1 MLPEF
6 VPRVA
11 AMHPPVMGKG
21 VHTIYWGCL
30 KYHQLH
36 PNEAPKGQR
45 RLPVAPQAL
54 QSAHG
59 PRLVDRSPPCLVVI
73 GWSQVWN
80 RVLQGQ
86 L

>member
-1 MLPEF
+1 MLLEC

-30 KYHQLH
+30 KYHQLSSST
-36 PNEAPKGQR
+36 PMRRPKDNVDFQS
-45 RLPVAPQAL
+45 L

-73 GWSQVWN
+73 GSSQVWN